1 MIFLLV
7 LFLKCSY
14 LLYFAK
20 LCNET
25 NTVWK
30 LEDILDVISRGN
42 WSIFPDMSH
51 FSLREKEEK
60 DNFDPYVCRLYIYYV
75 IVVCV
80 CFVLPNNHTNVHQS
94 WLLHINNESHFL
106 MCHKQKNAD
115 FGSRSVW
122 WPMGKWWAAVGWN
135 MLFRY
140 NFSSNHN
147 IRKSSCV
154 LFFGLQNL

>member
-1 MIFLLV
+1 MSRKLV
-7 LFLKCSY
+7 
-14 LLYFAK
+14 YFPR
-20 LCNET
+20 NE
-25 NTVWK
+25 
-30 LEDILDVISRGN
+30 S
-42 WSIFPDMSH
+42 F
-51 FSLREKEEK
+51 FSEGERRKKRL
-60 DNFDPYVCRLYIYYV
+60 FDPYVCRLYIYYV

-147 IRKSSCV
+147 IGKSLCGFRFWAPDP
-154 LFFGLQNL
+154 LIDRFY